1 MVADAAAIT
10 DNPRRDEGIDADW
23 KAITTVVVV
32 AIVADAA
39 LIMSARCDGAEH
51 CDNYGDSGGN
61 ISYGDGD
68 GRGGMVLDATRA
80 TMPTIR
86 AAKKVL
92 QATAVVAPTA
102 MIQDAMGAA
111 MSPRRRYRSGGAED
125 CGDYGESFYSD
136 RGVRGGSDYPGL
148 DEGGKVS
155 LEAMTAVVAEAMVPK
170 TKGNG
175 SDSAGDVSKA
185 TTVVAAVV
193 ITKDATRASMPNR
206 R

>member
-1 MVADAAAIT
+1 MVADAAAIS

-68 GRGGMVLDATRA
+68 GRGGMVDLGRNEGDNAYY
-80 TMPTIR
+80 
-86 AAKKVL
+86 K
-92 QATAVVAPTA
+92 ATAVVAPTA

-125 CGDYGESFYSD
+125 CGDYGEIFT
-136 RGVRGGSDYPGL
+136 
-148 DEGGKVS
+148 
-155 LEAMTAVVAEAMVPK
+155 AIAVVA
-170 TKGNG
+170 
-175 SDSAGDVSKA
+175 
-185 TTVVAAVV
+185 AAVA
-193 ITKDATRASMPNR
+193 ITQDSMRAAKSPR
-206 R
+206 GDDGSGCCDDSR